1 MPATAQGS
9 AAGKPPLS
17 VGAVA
22 PGAGAAA
29 APAGVPQRWQNF
41 APGVSGT
48 RQVEQT
54 APSSGAPQLAQK
66 RPEAGAEQLGQV
78 VEEVGGV
85 GDDITS
91 VVGVNCWR
99 EMYIVGAGRGTV
111 CRVGLHFTSL

>member
-9 AAGKPPLS
+9 AAGKPLGS
-17 VGAVA
+17 ACAVTPA
-22 PGAGAAA
+22 AGAAA

-66 RPEAGAEQLGQV
+66 RPEAGAEQFGQV
-78 VEEVGGV
+78 VEGVGGV
-85 GDDITS
+85 VGDMAS
-91 VVGVNCWR
+91 VSGALQVER
-99 EMYIVGAGRGTV
+99 EKECAMARAPCVWMRGD
-111 CRVGLHFTSL
+111 G